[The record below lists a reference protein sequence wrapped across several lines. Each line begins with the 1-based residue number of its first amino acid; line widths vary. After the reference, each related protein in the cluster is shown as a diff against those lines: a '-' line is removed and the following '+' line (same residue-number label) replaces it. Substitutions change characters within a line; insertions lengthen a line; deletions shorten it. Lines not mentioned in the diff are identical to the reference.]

1 MADAIKTLSRETG
14 EERFHIGNFELLRD
28 ENDAPLLLGKG
39 AFGRTYKARHRF
51 LDTVVALKV
60 INERYV
66 ADPVARQRFLVEGR
80 AVARLSHPHIARI
93 HDFGEAGGALYYA
106 MEFCSGGNLA
116 GHVQLHGALDVAALL
131 DVAIQVAG
139 ALECAHAA
147 GFVHRDVKP
156 SNIMLT
162 GPNQPL
168 CTKLIDFGLVHAT
181 APGESVVPGE
191 EDATARFIGTPLFA
205 SPEQLREQPVD
216 GRTDLF
222 SLGMTLWY
230 LAVGGAPEPGTP
242 AEIAASRLSLEIY
255 APRLPKN
262 LPDPLRLLLARLL
275 EKDPDRRVKDVGEA
289 LSAFRQCAASLG
301 LPVPDGSVGV
311 GAAGGMDG
319 SAVTPILEEPG
330 WPPAEVRS
338 VAWPMES
345 EWSLLS
351 RGAVA
356 ITGSYYS
363 GEHVAS
369 SEKAVLAHVLHP
381 ELVHDAATFGRIR
394 VNVAGIRSLAVPS
407 VIRPDEIIRYS
418 DHDLIVMGKPSG
430 GDLPAALRAQGV
442 VGFGIA
448 RPFLETVAA
457 ASDRL
462 RAANLPGL
470 DASSTMT
477 SDIFND
483 AVREEDPCC
492 QFAGLIYRVVS
503 GRNCPVAASLSPQ
516 GFVAVPGL
524 SEQANRILALVIARQ
539 SHYASCGDLLQ
550 DLLGVEGGFSSTVGS
565 QGTVG
570 STGTRPVVRSA
581 AATASKSPVAPLRP
595 VAPPILQ
602 PSKSE
607 VARKPRGR
615 RLVISTVLAIVALGV
630 CAVFFTKSHTD
641 TTNSQNNKLPG
652 TVHGS
657 NDQSAGTT
665 PNKPTDAKTI
675 TEEAE
680 RRAQKVYQEGLRYY
694 YGSTEGITIDHARA
708 AALFRQAADQQL
720 PEAEARMAVLYFFGN
735 GVAKDETKAR
745 EWANKAIEHGL
756 ETKAQT
762 SNPRAEAELA
772 VLYENGLGVSQSDS
786 KAADFYQKAGDGGD
800 AAALNSLSSL
810 YRDGK
815 GVPQNLTKAADL
827 CQRAVAQGNT
837 AALTVLG
844 WLYANGQGVPQSD
857 SKAAELFQKAVDLGD
872 ADALTNL
879 GVLYANGRGVA
890 QNYSKAAE
898 LFQKTANLDDA
909 AALTNLAGLYADGKG
924 VPRNDSKAAELYQ
937 KAADLGF
944 VPAQFALGMSYLEG
958 KGMPKNDFKAA
969 ELFQKAA
976 DQGFALA
983 QFNLGVFYLNG
994 KGVPMNDSKAA
1005 ELFQK
1010 AADQGD
1016 ANAQN
1021 SLGGLYENGL
1031 GVPQNH
1037 LKAAELYQ
1045 KSADQGFASAQHNL
1059 ALLYENGTGQPQNY
1073 SKAAELFQKA
1083 ADQGIA
1089 DAQTHLGTLYCTGK
1103 GVPQNF
1109 SKAAEFFQKAADQG
1123 LLFAQHNLGVL
1134 YEEGRGVPQNYT
1146 KAAELFQKAI
1156 DQGFVPSMTH
1166 LGFLY
1171 ENGTGVPQNLSKAA
1185 ELFQKAADQG
1195 DAGAQNNLGLIYH
1208 GGLGVARNDKQALV
1222 WFQKAADQG
1231 LVTAK
1236 ANLASFRSTVQGPS
1250 TRSKPAPVTPQR
1262 QAPANPPATGNSLRD
1277 RTRGFDNL

>member
-462 RAANLPGL
+462 RAANLPGVDLRPASVFLVADEAETGLPGIGNASPRLLPRFLTAHDTAGILEPESL

-652 TVHGS
+652 PCM
-657 NDQSAGTT
+657 DQTT
-665 PNKPTDAKTI
+665 S
-675 TEEAE
+675 
-680 RRAQKVYQEGLRYY
+680 RRE
-694 YGSTEGITIDHARA
+694 
-708 AALFRQAADQQL
+708 L
-720 PEAEARMAVLYFFGN
+720 PP
-735 GVAKDETKAR
+735 
-745 EWANKAIEHGL
+745 I
-756 ETKAQT
+756 
-762 SNPRAEAELA
+762 
-772 VLYENGLGVSQSDS
+772 
-786 KAADFYQKAGDGGD
+786 
-800 AAALNSLSSL
+800 
-810 YRDGK
+810 
-815 GVPQNLTKAADL
+815 NLL
-827 CQRAVAQGNT
+827 
-837 AALTVLG
+837 
-844 WLYANGQGVPQSD
+844 
-857 SKAAELFQKAVDLGD
+857 
-872 ADALTNL
+872 
-879 GVLYANGRGVA
+879 
-890 QNYSKAAE
+890 
-898 LFQKTANLDDA
+898 
-909 AALTNLAGLYADGKG
+909 
-924 VPRNDSKAAELYQ
+924 
-937 KAADLGF
+937 
-944 VPAQFALGMSYLEG
+944 M
-958 KGMPKNDFKAA
+958 
-969 ELFQKAA
+969 
-976 DQGFALA
+976 
-983 QFNLGVFYLNG
+983 
-994 KGVPMNDSKAA
+994 
-1005 ELFQK
+1005 
-1010 AADQGD
+1010 
-1016 ANAQN
+1016 
-1021 SLGGLYENGL
+1021 
-1031 GVPQNH
+1031 
-1037 LKAAELYQ
+1037 
-1045 KSADQGFASAQHNL
+1045 
-1059 ALLYENGTGQPQNY
+1059 
-1073 SKAAELFQKA
+1073 
-1083 ADQGIA
+1083 
-1089 DAQTHLGTLYCTGK
+1089 
-1103 GVPQNF
+1103 
-1109 SKAAEFFQKAADQG
+1109 
-1123 LLFAQHNLGVL
+1123 
-1134 YEEGRGVPQNYT
+1134 
-1146 KAAELFQKAI
+1146 
-1156 DQGFVPSMTH
+1156 
-1166 LGFLY
+1166 
-1171 ENGTGVPQNLSKAA
+1171 
-1185 ELFQKAADQG
+1185 
-1195 DAGAQNNLGLIYH
+1195 
-1208 GGLGVARNDKQALV
+1208 
-1222 WFQKAADQG
+1222 
-1231 LVTAK
+1231 
-1236 ANLASFRSTVQGPS
+1236 
-1250 TRSKPAPVTPQR
+1250 QR
-1262 QAPANPPATGNSLRD
+1262 Q
-1277 RTRGFDNL
+1277 